1 MQNNDKI
8 LTENEPK
15 NSKARIKANGKYL
28 KNNYKR
34 INIAVRP
41 EQADRIK
48 ETAKRFDL
56 SLAQLIIDSVQLY
69 NNKMCNC
76 TSTGSDPTQP
86 ENVTTESPM
95 KSGETAGAQP
105 DEVREEPQEEQK
117 PQEENETENEIET
130 EEENQTAGA
139 EEEATETEEEP
150 QDDEDEDEKP
160 EDIPAF
166 VWEQIQRL
174 KKADKR
180 QTAERK
186 AREAAERKRRRAEEG
201 TDDY

>member
-1 MQNNDKI
+1 MQNNNKI

-48 ETAKRFDL
+48 EIAKRFNL
-56 SLAQLIIDSVQLY
+56 SLAQLIVDSVQLY
-69 NNKMCNC
+69 NDTMCNC
-76 TSTGSDPTQP
+76 TSTGADTEQP
-86 ENVTTESPM
+86 EQDPTESPM

-105 DEVREEPQEEQK
+105 EE
-117 PQEENETENEIET
+117 ET
-130 EEENQTAGA
+130 EEE
-139 EEEATETEEEP
+139 TETETETET
-150 QDDEDEDEKP
+150 EDEKP
-160 EDIPAF
+160 EEIPDF

-186 AREAAERKRRRAEEG
+186 AREAAERKRRRIGEIE
-201 TDDY
+201 D

>member
-1 MQNNDKI
+1 MQNNNKI

-56 SLAQLIIDSVQLY
+56 SLAQLIVDSVQLY
-69 NNKMCNC
+69 NDTMCNC
-76 TSTGSDPTQP
+76 TSTGADTAQP
-86 ENVTTESPM
+86 EQDPTESPM
-95 KSGETAGAQP
+95 ESEETAGAQP
-105 DEVREEPQEEQK
+105 EEETAE
-117 PQEENETENEIET
+117 ETENEIET
-130 EEENQTAGA
+130 EETTEEEAEEEEQTAGA
-139 EEEATETEEEP
+139 EEEP
-150 QDDEDEDEKP
+150 QEDEDEDEKP

-180 QTAERK
+180 HTAERK
-186 AREAAERKRRRAEEG
+186 AREAAERKRRRIEEG
-201 TDDY
+201 IEDY

>member
-48 ETAKRFDL
+48 EIAKRFDL

-69 NNKMCNC
+69 NDTMCNC
-76 TSTGSDPTQP
+76 TSTGADTAQP
-86 ENVTTESPM
+86 EQDPTESPM
-95 KSGETAGAQP
+95 ESEETAGTQP
-105 DEVREEPQEEQK
+105 EGE
-117 PQEENETENEIET
+117 
-130 EEENQTAGA
+130 
-139 EEEATETEEEP
+139 TETETETET
-150 QDDEDEDEKP
+150 EDEKP
-160 EDIPAF
+160 EDIPDF

-186 AREAAERKRRRAEEG
+186 AREAAERKRRRIGDIE
-201 TDDY
+201 DY

>member
-56 SLAQLIIDSVQLY
+56 SLAQLIVDSVQLY
-69 NNKMCNC
+69 NDTMCNC
-76 TSTGSDPTQP
+76 TSTGVDTAQLEQDP
-86 ENVTTESPM
+86 TESPM

-105 DEVREEPQEEQK
+105 EEETEE
-117 PQEENETENEIET
+117 ETENEIET

-139 EEEATETEEEP
+139 EEEP
-150 QDDEDEDEKP
+150 QEDENEDEKP

-180 QTAERK
+180 HTAERK
-186 AREAAERKRRRAEEG
+186 AREAAERKRRRLSEENG
-201 TDDY
+201 EDY

>member
-48 ETAKRFDL
+48 EIAKRFNL
-56 SLAQLIIDSVQLY
+56 SLAQLIVDSVQLY
-69 NNKMCNC
+69 NDTMCNC
-76 TSTGSDPTQP
+76 TSTGADTAQP
-86 ENVTTESPM
+86 ERDPTESPIE
-95 KSGETAGAQP
+95 SGETAGAQP
-105 DEVREEPQEEQK
+105 EE
-117 PQEENETENEIET
+117 ETET
-130 EEENQTAGA
+130 
-139 EEEATETEEEP
+139 
-150 QDDEDEDEKP
+150 EDEKP
-160 EDIPAF
+160 EEIPSF

-174 KKADKR
+174 KKADKK

-186 AREAAERKRRRAEEG
+186 TREAAERKRRRLGEIE
-201 TDDY
+201 D

>member
-1 MQNNDKI
+1 MQNNNKI

-41 EQADRIK
+41 EQAEAIR
-48 ETAKRFDL
+48 ETAKQFDI
-56 SLAQLIIDSVQLY
+56 SIAQLIINSVNEY
-69 NNKMCNC
+69 K
-76 TSTGSDPTQP
+76 TKHGADTD
-86 ENVTTESPM
+86 
-95 KSGETAGAQP
+95 GETA
-105 DEVREEPQEEQK
+105 EK
-117 PQEENETENEIET
+117 PQEENEIENEIET
-130 EEENQTAGA
+130 GENQAAGA
-139 EEEATETEEEP
+139 EETAGEEEP
-150 QDDEDEDEKP
+150 QEDEDEDEKP

-180 QTAERK
+180 HTAERK
-186 AREAAERKRRRAEEG
+186 AREAAERKRRRIEG
-201 TDDY
+201 MED

>member
-1 MQNNDKI
+1 MQNNNKI

-56 SLAQLIIDSVQLY
+56 SLAQLIVDSVQLY
-69 NNKMCNC
+69 NDTMCNC
-76 TSTGSDPTQP
+76 TSTGADPTQP
-86 ENVTTESPM
+86 EQDPTKSPM
-95 KSGETAGAQP
+95 ESEETAGAQP
-105 DEVREEPQEEQK
+105 EE
-117 PQEENETENEIET
+117 ETEN
-130 EEENQTAGA
+130 
-139 EEEATETEEEP
+139 
-150 QDDEDEDEKP
+150 EDEKP
-160 EDIPAF
+160 EEIPDF

-186 AREAAERKRRRAEEG
+186 AREAAERKRRRIEEG
-201 TDDY
+201 TEDY

>member
-56 SLAQLIIDSVQLY
+56 SLAQLIVDSVQLY
-69 NNKMCNC
+69 NDTMCNC
-76 TSTGSDPTQP
+76 TSTGADPAQPEQDPT
-86 ENVTTESPM
+86 ETPM
-95 KSGETAGAQP
+95 KSGKTAGVQPEEETA
-105 DEVREEPQEEQK
+105 E
-117 PQEENETENEIET
+117 ETENEIET
-130 EEENQTAGA
+130 EET
-139 EEEATETEEEP
+139 TTEEEEEEEEE
-150 QDDEDEDEKP
+150 EDRPEELKAVRAAWARMGAFNEK
-160 EDIPAF
+160 I
-166 VWEQIQRL
+166 
-174 KKADKR
+174 
-180 QTAERK
+180 T
-186 AREAAERKRRRAEEG
+186 AERKRREAEERKRRREG
-201 TDDY
+201 AEEDIYLMR